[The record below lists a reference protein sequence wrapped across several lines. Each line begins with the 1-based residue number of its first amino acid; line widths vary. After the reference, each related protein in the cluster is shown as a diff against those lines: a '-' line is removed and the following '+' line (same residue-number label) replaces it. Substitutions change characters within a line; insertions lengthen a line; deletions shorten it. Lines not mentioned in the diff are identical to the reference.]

1 MGLFNATATYGRGL
15 KSTEVADR
23 FVLRVY
29 TGGFA
34 GGGTADRRAAE
45 ELEQHR
51 AEQGY
56 VAYEIVARK
65 RKWIPSCFVYTVQ
78 FRRT

>member
-15 KSTEVADR
+15 KETEVADR
-23 FVLRVY
+23 FVLRIY

-34 GGGTADRRAAE
+34 FGGTADKRAAE
-45 ELEQHR
+45 ELEKHR
-51 AEQGY
+51 AELGY
-56 VAYEIVARK
+56 AAYEVVARK
-65 RKWIPSCFVYTVQ
+65 RKWIPSCFDYTVQ